1 MWVRQFTNDNSKFE
15 RCQHFLIQ
23 HKLFEEEFFN
33 FLLLLLFF
41 QGILKRKLDII
52 GTQISKNIKT
62 IQKFQVSPISKIYF

>member
-1 MWVRQFTNDNSKFE
+1 MWARQFTNDNSKFE
-15 RCQHFLIQ
+15 RWQQFFFQ

-33 FLLLLLFF
+33 LLFSKTIF